1 MKNMRAGDDAH
12 THNTSLSLSRAACW
26 PEKQQEN
33 IERRRK
39 GHYTA
44 ERESRY
50 VRRLLKHF
58 CRVPAVCSWSRFTT
72 SISRSHKTPST
83 PAWRNPRPI
92 WSHVGKSDQIE
103 SDSLLSS
110 SSINCPRSIRWP
122 HFLLVTP
129 YVLFI
134 IFLRRRISKERKMHI
149 HILRLPFGCLL
160 AGDKAG
166 ARTPFAR
173 PSAPFYG
180 RGLSRQVITPG
191 WPNLMAQFGSVICL
205 HMAGASREPRIFA
218 LRSPPIGTTWRWPR
232 VIERSVNYC
241 SHCDVALFMAVVV
254 SHSRFQPVDRRFSMW
269 SCTWPK
275 RHTKRASLR
284 KNRITS

>member
-1 MKNMRAGDDAH
+1 MHISSPSTRNLPTGPNLWGQARWKIGGRATTLTH
-12 THNTSLSLSRAACW
+12 TTRLSLSRAACW

-33 IERRRK
+33 IEIRRK

-129 YVLFI
+129 P
-134 IFLRRRISKERKMHI
+134 RRMSY
-149 HILRLPFGCLL
+149 LSFFS
-160 AGDKAG
+160 AG
-166 ARTPFAR
+166 AHIQRAKNAHTHFAF
-173 PSAPFYG
+173 AIWMFAG
-180 RGLSRQVITPG
+180 G
-191 WPNLMAQFGSVICL
+191 W
-205 HMAGASREPRIFA
+205 
-218 LRSPPIGTTWRWPR
+218 
-232 VIERSVNYC
+232 
-241 SHCDVALFMAVVV
+241 
-254 SHSRFQPVDRRFSMW
+254 
-269 SCTWPK
+269 
-275 RHTKRASLR
+275 
-284 KNRITS
+284 